1 MKKISILVTLIL
13 ISTLLNGDEI
23 DDIINKI
30 NSKRSSKISKE
41 KILST
46 PSPMPKVEIVDSNIT
61 KDENGTIIVK
71 KPQDEFNLTGII
83 NNKAHINGQWVKVG
97 DKVGGYKVVDIM
109 DDSVYLKDGNKSK
122 TIFFSNKDN
131 KIKITIGR

>member
-1 MKKISILVTLIL
+1 MKKLTFFVLILGTTLIF
-13 ISTLLNGDEI
+13 GDEI

-30 NSKRSSKISKE
+30 NSKRKSTISKD

-46 PSPMPKVEIVDSNIT
+46 PSPMPKVVVLEGNVT

-71 KPQDEFNLTGII
+71 EPQDEFNLTGII
-83 NNKAHINGQWVKVG
+83 NNMANINGEWIKVG
-97 DKVGGYKVVDIM
+97 EKVGSYTLVDIM

-122 TIFFSNKDN
+122 TLFFGNQDK
-131 KIKITIGR
+131 KIKIKLGR

>member
-1 MKKISILVTLIL
+1 MKKLTFFVLILGTTLIF
-13 ISTLLNGDEI
+13 GDEI

-30 NSKRSSKISKE
+30 NSKRKSTISKD

-46 PSPMPKVEIVDSNIT
+46 PSPMPKVVVLEGNVT

-71 KPQDEFNLTGII
+71 EPQDEFNLTGII
-83 NNKAHINGQWVKVG
+83 NNMANINGEWVKVG
-97 DKVGGYKVVDIM
+97 EKVGSYTLVDIM

-122 TIFFSNKDN
+122 TLFFGNQDK
-131 KIKITIGR
+131 KIKIKLGR